1 MREREPARQQ
11 DRGDAGYTLVELLI
25 VLTVIG
31 LLAGLVGPRVLRY
44 LGDSRVKA
52 ARLQVEMFSSS
63 LDLFYLDAGRYPTT
77 TEGLEALV
85 VRPQGAENWNGPYIR
100 GGQLPQDPWGN
111 AYLFR
116 APVDNGRYEVLSL
129 GADGRE
135 GGTGDAADIS
145 SLRR

>member
-1 MREREPARQQ
+1 MLTER
-11 DRGDAGYTLVELLI
+11 
-25 VLTVIG
+25 
-31 LLAGLVGPRVLRY
+31 LR
-44 LGDSRVKA
+44 
-52 ARLQVEMFSSS
+52 
-63 LDLFYLDAGRYPTT
+63 RYPTT

-135 GGTGDAADIS
+135 GGAGDAADIS